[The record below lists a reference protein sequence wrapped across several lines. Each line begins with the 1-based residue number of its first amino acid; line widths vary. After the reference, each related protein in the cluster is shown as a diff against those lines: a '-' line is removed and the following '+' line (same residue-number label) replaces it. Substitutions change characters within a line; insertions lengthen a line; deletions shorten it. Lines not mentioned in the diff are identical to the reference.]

1 LERDQAAQ
9 WSPTSLPL
17 ERIQPNPVLF
27 TLTMETSR
35 VSRQILVVEDSTEVC
50 RAIVQ
55 VLEMESYT
63 VHQAKHGRAHLK
75 MLEAMTPDLTF
86 PTSICR
92 S

>member
-9 WSPTSLPL
+9 WSSTSLPL

-35 VSRQILVVEDSTEVC
+35 VSRQILIVEDSTEVC

-55 VLEMESYT
+55 VLEMGHYT
-63 VHQAKHGRAHLK
+63 VRKA
-75 MLEAMTPDLTF
+75 EP
-86 PTSICR
+86 P
-92 S
+92 